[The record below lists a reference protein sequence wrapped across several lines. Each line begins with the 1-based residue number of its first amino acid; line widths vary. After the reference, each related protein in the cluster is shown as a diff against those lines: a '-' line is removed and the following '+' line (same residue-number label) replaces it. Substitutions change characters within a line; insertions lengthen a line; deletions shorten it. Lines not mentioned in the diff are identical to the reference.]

1 MHRHAAYPYANPA
14 PTTTRYSGTSSA
26 FSASAN
32 PNEDW
37 TKISDLAERRRIQ
50 NRIAQRNYRKKLKKR
65 LEDLERRAASSSASP
80 EQKPAELQPPQ
91 RSPRQEFP
99 SPSSSESSYTT
110 PPAEDR
116 MFSHQY
122 TRQLSTS
129 PPPFSVASYSSAYPA
144 PDAVAYSMPYSTS
157 PYHTIP
163 TTLTPEMPSYTYLP
177 PPHSSS
183 YSTGLPSLVPS
194 MKNEYY
200 ADEDTSPFGVG
211 YAAIC
216 GNDMLPPHS
225 SASSAKPPRDASYL
239 PDPRGQ
245 RQRQTPIATH
255 DDDGD
260 FFHDSHMAPTKRS
273 RVDKARQYLAG
284 GAVFREDSDD
294 ELGYEDHPWEWIY
307 DDDTIDDAQ
316 PEQKASPRK
325 RKAAPSVPAKRIVGA
340 RMGSFKCRVGDAVLL
355 KAEGNQAWVGI
366 ICELY
371 EDPDDDDHEKMAKFL
386 WFSSEKEIRNQ
397 SKKRSDFLPN
407 ELYISAAFDDNPLAS
422 INGTA
427 KIFSLDRFQEL
438 YPTGVKKNSKDYG
451 KVFVCQRGCNT
462 RTTTY
467 TREFKWEDVY
477 KDAKDIL
484 TLVDLVETQTKATR
498 RTAGARPNKQQ
509 QPDLDQF
516 VVPDSDL
523 DDLPKTPRKRR
534 KINEAATPTSTR
546 KSPAARKFLTPTH
559 KRIVIKKQ
567 LEFTPLG
574 TRVLDPSALNS
585 PFQIARNQLH
595 VSSVPAALP
604 CREEEFSTVY
614 SHLDAA
620 ITDGSGSCIYISG
633 TPGTGK
639 TATVREVVAQLQ
651 ASVQAEE
658 LDDFIFVEING
669 MKVTDPHQ
677 SYSLLWQALR
687 GDRLSPSH
695 ALELLEREFS
705 TPSPRR
711 VPCVVLMD
719 ELDQL
724 VTKNQS
730 VMYNFFNWPSLRH
743 SRLIVLA
750 VANTMDLPERTL
762 SNKISSRL
770 GLTRI
775 TFPGY
780 THDQL
785 MQIIQSRLEGVP
797 GNIVHPDAVQFAARK
812 VAAVSGD
819 ARRALDICRRA
830 VEIAET
836 ETISQD
842 RDDEAQPATPSRTGR
857 GDKENLPHNSRS
869 IKGTGDPDGRSK
881 DRAGRKGIVTMATIK
896 QAINEATSSPL
907 QQALRALPLASK
919 VFLAALLAR
928 IRRSG
933 IGEAILGDVVDE
945 AKRLGLMS
953 QLLPVHDYILAPE
966 DGSSE
971 MMNGVAQSTTPSK
984 NRDALANFGSKQ
996 SDPKAARALGLALAA
1011 TELAEAGIIGV
1022 EARHGERVGRVR
1034 LGVGEDEV
1042 RLALGDDETVRGLGF
1057 GA

>member
-1 MHRHAAYPYANPA
+1 
-14 PTTTRYSGTSSA
+14 
-26 FSASAN
+26 
-32 PNEDW
+32 
-37 TKISDLAERRRIQ
+37 
-50 NRIAQRNYRKKLKKR
+50 
-65 LEDLERRAASSSASP
+65 
-80 EQKPAELQPPQ
+80 
-91 RSPRQEFP
+91 
-99 SPSSSESSYTT
+99 
-110 PPAEDR
+110 
-116 MFSHQY
+116 
-122 TRQLSTS
+122 
-129 PPPFSVASYSSAYPA
+129 
-144 PDAVAYSMPYSTS
+144 
-157 PYHTIP
+157 
-163 TTLTPEMPSYTYLP
+163 
-177 PPHSSS
+177 
-183 YSTGLPSLVPS
+183 
-194 MKNEYY
+194 
-200 ADEDTSPFGVG
+200 
-211 YAAIC
+211 
-216 GNDMLPPHS
+216 
-225 SASSAKPPRDASYL
+225 
-239 PDPRGQ
+239 
-245 RQRQTPIATH
+245 
-255 DDDGD
+255 
-260 FFHDSHMAPTKRS
+260 MAPIKRS
-273 RVDKARQYLAG
+273 KVDKARQYLSG

-307 DDDTIDDAQ
+307 QDNAADDTQ
-316 PEQKASPRK
+316 PNQNATPRK
-325 RKAAPSVPAKRIVGA
+325 RKAAPELLGRHIVGA
-340 RMGSFKCRVGDAVLL
+340 RMGNFKCKVGDAVLL

-366 ICELY
+366 ICDFY
-371 EDPDDDDHEKMAKFL
+371 EDVDEDEKMAKFL
-386 WFSSEKEIRNQ
+386 WFFSEKEIRNQ
-397 SKKRSDFLPN
+397 NKKRTDFLPN

-427 KIFSLDRFQEL
+427 KIYSLERYQEL
-438 YPTGVKKNSKDYG
+438 YPTGVKKSSKDYG
-451 KVFVCQRGCNT
+451 KVFVCRRGCST

-467 TREFKWEDVY
+467 TPEFRWEDIY
-477 KDAKDIL
+477 NSAEDIQA
-484 TLVDLVETQTKATR
+484 LVDLVESQTKATR
-498 RTAGARPNKQQ
+498 KGPGRPKKQLQ
-509 QPDLDQF
+509 KDLDEF
-516 VVPDSDL
+516 VAPDAAHEGQ
-523 DDLPKTPRKRR
+523 PETPRKRR
-534 KINEAATPTSTR
+534 KLYDATTPTSTK
-546 KSPAARKFLTPTH
+546 KSPAARKFLTPSH
-559 KRIVIKKQ
+559 KRIVVKKQ

-574 TRVLDPSALNS
+574 TRVLDPSTLNS

-614 SHLDAA
+614 SHLEAA
-620 ITDGSGSCIYISG
+620 ITEGSGSCIYISG

-687 GDRLSPSH
+687 GDRVSPSH

-730 VMYNFFNWPSLRH
+730 VMYNFFNWPGLRH

-780 THDQL
+780 TYDQL
-785 MQIIQSRLEGVP
+785 MQIIQSRLQGVP

-836 ETISQD
+836 ETEIKSQD
-842 RDDEAQPATPSRTGR
+842 RDNEVQPATPSRSGRNNKANLVPTSQSITTTGELVGQRADQAGHLAQRR
-857 GDKENLPHNSRS
+857 GV
-869 IKGTGDPDGRSK
+869 
-881 DRAGRKGIVTMATIK
+881 VTMVTIK

-933 IGEAILGDVVDE
+933 IGEVVLGDVVDE
-945 AKRLGLMS
+945 VKRLGLMS
-953 QLLPVHDYILAPE
+953 QLRPVHEYILAPE
-966 DGSSE
+966 KDDRIDG
-971 MMNGVAQSTTPSK
+971 GIGAVVQPPTPSK
-984 NRDALANFGSKQ
+984 HRDAPNMGSKQ
-996 SDPKAARALGLALAA
+996 SDLKVARALGLAHAA

-1042 RLALGDDETVRGLGF
+1042 RLALGDDESVHGLGL

>member
-1 MHRHAAYPYANPA
+1 
-14 PTTTRYSGTSSA
+14 
-26 FSASAN
+26 
-32 PNEDW
+32 
-37 TKISDLAERRRIQ
+37 
-50 NRIAQRNYRKKLKKR
+50 
-65 LEDLERRAASSSASP
+65 
-80 EQKPAELQPPQ
+80 
-91 RSPRQEFP
+91 
-99 SPSSSESSYTT
+99 
-110 PPAEDR
+110 
-116 MFSHQY
+116 
-122 TRQLSTS
+122 
-129 PPPFSVASYSSAYPA
+129 
-144 PDAVAYSMPYSTS
+144 
-157 PYHTIP
+157 
-163 TTLTPEMPSYTYLP
+163 
-177 PPHSSS
+177 
-183 YSTGLPSLVPS
+183 
-194 MKNEYY
+194 
-200 ADEDTSPFGVG
+200 
-211 YAAIC
+211 
-216 GNDMLPPHS
+216 
-225 SASSAKPPRDASYL
+225 
-239 PDPRGQ
+239 
-245 RQRQTPIATH
+245 
-255 DDDGD
+255 
-260 FFHDSHMAPTKRS
+260 MAPIKRS
-273 RVDKARQYLAG
+273 RVEKARQFLAG

-307 DDDTIDDAQ
+307 DDTGANDAQ
-316 PEQKASPRK
+316 PEANATPRK
-325 RKAAPSVPAKRIVGA
+325 RKAAPTSLAKRIIGA
-340 RMGSFKCRVGDAVLL
+340 RMGNFRCKVGDTVLL

-366 ICELY
+366 ICDFY
-371 EDPDDDDHEKMAKFL
+371 EDIEEEEKMAKFL

-397 SKKRSDFLPN
+397 SKKRTDFLPN

-427 KIFSLDRFQEL
+427 KILSLERFQSL
-438 YPTGVKKNSKDYG
+438 YPAGVKKSSKDNG
-451 KVFVCQRGCNT
+451 KVFVCRRGCNT

-467 TREFKWEDVY
+467 TPEFTWEHVY
-477 KDAKDIL
+477 NGADDIQS
-484 TLVDLVETQTKATR
+484 LVDLVESQTKATR
-498 RTAGARPNKQQ
+498 RGTGRPKKHQ
-509 QPDLDQF
+509 QPDLDDF
-516 VVPDSDL
+516 VAPDSD
-523 DDLPKTPRKRR
+523 DDGAPKTPRKRR
-534 KINEAATPTSTR
+534 KLNDDAATPTSTR
-546 KSPAARKFLTPTH
+546 KSPASRKFLTPTH

-574 TRVLDPSALNS
+574 TRVLSPSALNS
-585 PFQIARNQLH
+585 PFQIARSQLH

-614 SHLDAA
+614 SHLEAA

-639 TATVREVVAQLQ
+639 TATVREVVAQLH

-687 GDRLSPSH
+687 GDRVSPSH

-711 VPCVVLMD
+711 IPCVVLMD

-730 VMYNFFNWPSLRH
+730 VMYNFFNWPGLRH

-797 GNIVHPDAVQFAARK
+797 GNIVHSDAVQFAARK

-836 ETISQD
+836 ESISQD
-842 RDDEAQPATPSRTGR
+842 YDEEAQPATPSRTGR
-857 GDKENLPHNSRS
+857 GSKGKALQPARS
-869 IKGTGDPDGRSK
+869 IQGTAETDALSINRAKPT
-881 DRAGRKGIVTMATIK
+881 AGRKGIVTIATIK

-928 IRRSG
+928 IRRTG
-933 IGEAILGDVVDE
+933 IGEAVLGDVVDE
-945 AKRLGLMS
+945 VKRLGLMS
-953 QLLPVHDYILAPE
+953 QLQPVHEYLLASVKDDRIEGFTGATTQP
-966 DGSSE
+966 S
-971 MMNGVAQSTTPSK
+971 TPSK
-984 NRDALANFGSKQ
+984 HRDTQGIGPKQ
-996 SDPKAARALGLALAA
+996 SDLKAARALGLALAA
-1011 TELAEAGIIGV
+1011 TELAEAGIVGV

-1042 RLALGDDETVRGLGF
+1042 RLALGDDESVHGLGF